1 MLKLKY
7 LFIPAFLFCSY
18 ASYATTPDS
27 HDTVSFKN
35 GDTLTGSVL
44 LATSATVNFSNKGV
58 GALTLKWTD
67 LKGIDIHHPIRV
79 VDAQGKPQDLDGAA
93 FTVAPTSSAAKLDLQ
108 ISGKD
113 TAIADVKSITGLD
126 RCSSGIQ
133 SACPGWQLQ
142 QLAVNTAF
150 VTSTQHQQT
159 YGAKLTLFRNWYPED
174 DGWPHER
181 TRIEL
186 LPNYDEKRKNEK
198 PGSAVITQDYFGRFQ
213 QMIFLNSDSL
223 YVPITADLFRN
234 NSLGVY
240 FEQSYGAGLG
250 TLRKNGLELD
260 ADIRFIG
267 EHFYGVTPSLSLV
280 GSELQ
285 EQYEFNLPAGF
296 VFFETL
302 DYVPVFN
309 ASHAWQG
316 KAVAG
321 LLKPIVFTPKLSF
334 SAMVTDDYIE
344 NAPPTFRKNYVK
356 TTVGLT
362 FSPGT
367 KH

>member
-1 MLKLKY
+1 
-7 LFIPAFLFCSY
+7 
-18 ASYATTPDS
+18 
-27 HDTVSFKN
+27 
-35 GDTLTGSVL
+35 
-44 LATSATVNFSNKGV
+44 
-58 GALTLKWTD
+58 
-67 LKGIDIHHPIRV
+67 
-79 VDAQGKPQDLDGAA
+79 
-93 FTVAPTSSAAKLDLQ
+93 
-108 ISGKD
+108 
-113 TAIADVKSITGLD
+113 
-126 RCSSGIQ
+126 
-133 SACPGWQLQ
+133 
-142 QLAVNTAF
+142 
-150 VTSTQHQQT
+150 
-159 YGAKLTLFRNWYPED
+159 
-174 DGWPHER
+174 
-181 TRIEL
+181 
-186 LPNYDEKRKNEK
+186 
-198 PGSAVITQDYFGRFQ
+198 
-213 QMIFLNSDSL
+213 MIFLNSDSL